1 VFNPPDNIT
10 PVQGNVI
17 FGFVFSIWFLI
28 VSFNIDNI
36 TGKIKINSRGLP
48 VYRRQMT
55 ENRIQRF
62 SILDLGPGIA
72 DFMRTLQSA
81 RG

>member
-1 VFNPPDNIT
+1 
-10 PVQGNVI
+10 
-17 FGFVFSIWFLI
+17 LI

-55 ENRIQRF
+55 ENRRQRF

-72 DFMRTLQSA
+72 DFKR